1 MLFLSPISLEKFVAG
16 LLAEQGNE
24 VMDYVHLSLLQA
36 LKRHSLAT
44 EGSPSYLGCVCVS
57 CITEPYT
64 DFIKKL
70 FATCSE
76 WVGL

>member
-1 MLFLSPISLEKFVAG
+1 
-16 LLAEQGNE
+16 

-64 DFIKKL
+64 DSIKKL